1 MAISRSMMERQLR
14 AGGGIMTLDEPR
26 QGYFLGKL
34 VRKAKKAVKKV
45 VKSPLGKVALLG
57 GLGAYAGGLGP
68 FAGLKGAGFAKG
80 LGSGVASLF
89 GTGGKLSTIGNLFKV
104 GGVESG
110 AVSIPRVLAGLGIGS
125 AIAAPFLMG
134 DDEEE
139 MDPGVDVTGIQPM
152 VANIRDQARAFYT
165 DPASRADS
173 GLFFMPQQKFVRP
186 FAGGG
191 LADIPRE
198 GYDQGKLVLG
208 EGFKS
213 ETLKRMAMDMF
224 GKPLRELNADEMEM
238 LREEFNISKGITDAK
253 EGGIMDLGGMEKDY
267 REGGFVPIGKEE
279 RADDVPA
286 RLSKN
291 EFVFTADAVRN
302 AGGGDIDKGAE
313 VMQNMMDN
321 LEAGGMI
328 SEESQ
333 GKENPAQAMFDQAQM
348 LESRIV

>member
-1 MAISRSMMERQLR
+1 MAISRMNMERQLR
-14 AGGGIMTLDEPR
+14 NMGGLMTLEEPR
-26 QGYFLGKL
+26 QGFFLGKI

-45 VKSPLGKVALLG
+45 VKSPLGKVALGAAALKFGGPGIAKLLG
-57 GLGAYAGGLGP
+57 RDPTGFLSGRFMGDGGIFSAAKGLFDKGNLLSGLVRNKEGEFDLGRAALSGLGAA
-68 FAGLKGAGFAKG
+68 
-80 LGSGVASLF
+80 
-89 GTGGKLSTIGNLFKV
+89 
-104 GGVESG
+104 
-110 AVSIPRVLAGLGIGS
+110 

-134 DDEEE
+134 GGEEE
-139 MDPGVDVTGIQPM
+139 EVDEGVDVSGIQPM
-152 VANIRDQARAFYT
+152 VADIREQARQYYQ
-165 DPASRADS
+165 DPTKSA
-173 GLFFMPQQKFVRP
+173 LYFMPPKSAVRFGGA

-191 LADIPRE
+191 LADIPRG
-198 GYDQGKLVLG
+198 GYEDGESVVDLSKDPNYKGWLKLY
-208 EGFKS
+208 
-213 ETLKRMAMDMF
+213 ETNPDAAEQNENHAKYLSYY
-224 GKPLRELNADEMEM
+224 NS
-238 LREEFNISKGITDAK
+238 SKNQKA

-267 REGGFVPIGKEE
+267 REGGFVPIGAEE

-348 LESRIV
+348 LEGRLA